1 MRPGNHQPGGSHCKN
16 GPLRR
21 LGDGFMPK
29 YAYRALN
36 KEGKQTFGIIQAD
49 TQALAINDVRS
60 LGLFPTHVREA
71 TRADER
77 KALRAGRGLNELY
90 FGGVKTKELCVM
102 TRQLSTLIDAG
113 LPLLRCINV
122 LIAQLKPCKLRDI
135 LREISS
141 DIQSGSTFAEALA
154 KHPKQFDRLFV
165 NMVRAGEVGGL
176 LETVLQR
183 LAIFMER
190 REMLKRRVR
199 SALIYPIAVIIIAMG
214 IVAFL
219 LMKVVPVF
227 AEIFTEF
234 GGELPGPTKL
244 LIAAGDVVIYKWWLM
259 IVVFC
264 WTVIGLK
271 LMFKSKQVKRVFDR
285 VILKVPLIG
294 DLVTKVSVARFART
308 LGTLVTSGVPILQAL
323 KITRETIGNEVVQNA
338 VDKVH
343 DSVQDGGTIAVP
355 LDESKVFPAMVVNM
369 IDVGEETGALDSMLM
384 KVADIYDA
392 EVEAAVD
399 GMLALMEPM
408 IIVVLGGIIG
418 FIVVALYLPIF
429 TLGDQISGT

>member
-1 MRPGNHQPGGSHCKN
+1 
-16 GPLRR
+16 
-21 LGDGFMPK
+21 MPK
-29 YAYRALN
+29 FAYRALN
-36 KEGKQTFGIIQAD
+36 KEGKQQFGIIQAD

-71 TRADER
+71 TRADEK

-122 LIAQLKPCKLRDI
+122 LIAQLKPSKLRDI

-190 REMLKRRVR
+190 RQALKRRVR
-199 SALIYPIAVIIIAMG
+199 GALIYPIAVILIACG

-219 LMKVVPVF
+219 LVKVVPVF
-227 AEIFTEF
+227 AEIFLEF
-234 GGELPGPTKL
+234 GGDLPAPTKL
-244 LIAAGDVVIYKWWLM
+244 LIAAGDFMMYKWWLL
-259 IVVFC
+259 IVVLC
-264 WTVIGLK
+264 WTIIGLK
-271 LMFKSKQVKRVFDR
+271 LAFKSKQE
-285 VILKVPLIG
+285 IG
-294 DLVTKVSVARFART
+294 RAHV
-308 LGTLVTSGVPILQAL
+308 
-323 KITRETIGNEVVQNA
+323 
-338 VDKVH
+338 
-343 DSVQDGGTIAVP
+343 
-355 LDESKVFPAMVVNM
+355 
-369 IDVGEETGALDSMLM
+369 
-384 KVADIYDA
+384 
-392 EVEAAVD
+392 
-399 GMLALMEPM
+399 
-408 IIVVLGGIIG
+408 
-418 FIVVALYLPIF
+418 
-429 TLGDQISGT
+429 

>member
-1 MRPGNHQPGGSHCKN
+1 
-16 GPLRR
+16 
-21 LGDGFMPK
+21 MPK
-29 YAYRALN
+29 FAYRALN
-36 KEGKQTFGIIQAD
+36 KDGKQQFGIIQAD

-71 TRADER
+71 TRADEK

-122 LIAQLKPCKLRDI
+122 LIAQLKPSKLRDI

-190 REMLKRRVR
+190 RQALKRRVR
-199 SALIYPIAVIIIAMG
+199 GALIYPVAVILIAAG

-219 LMKVVPVF
+219 LVKVVPVF

-234 GGELPGPTKL
+234 GGELPAPTKV
-244 LIAAGDVVIYKWWLM
+244 LIAAGDFMLYKWWLI
-259 IVVFC
+259 IVVLC
-264 WTVIGLK
+264 WTMIGLK
-271 LMFKSKQVKRVFDR
+271 LSFKSKQVKRVFDR

-294 DLVTKVSVARFART
+294 DLVTKVAVARFART

-355 LDESKVFPAMVVNM
+355 LDESKVFPPMVVNM

-392 EVEAAVD
+392 EVEAAVEA
-399 GMLALMEPM
+399 MLALMEPA
-408 IIVVLGGIIG
+408 IIIVLGGIIG

-429 TLGDQISGT
+429 TLGDSISGG